1 MRISDWSSDVCSSDL
16 LEKARI
22 SEASGP
28 GLAVERL
35 DGFGVGDPG
44 VVARGARRQR
54 LLRHERQQFGPARLV
69 DAVTLGGRD
78 REMAVHVAQC
88 LDEAGGGCL
97 LALSVLRYSHGAR
110 AETGRRSCRERV
122 GQYVELLVVS
132 GT

>member
-69 DAVTLGGRD
+69 DAVTIGGRD
-78 REMAVHVAQC
+78 REMEVPVAHC
-88 LDEAGGGCL
+88 HHEAGGGGLAALLCL
-97 LALSVLRYSHGAR
+97 LHA
-110 AETGRRSCRERV
+110 TWRSPRPP
-122 GQYVELLVVS
+122 
-132 GT
+132 